1 MIKYFHLRN
10 IFAVLLM
17 TALCAT
23 FSACNKDA
31 EFDKGYY
38 LYTHDSLTPLDSIN
52 GLFIRWNK
60 EASPEQKEVVLKM
73 VANMVKVEGG
83 TFAMGAQLDNP
94 SGANYDPQAQSNESP
109 VHSVTLSSFY
119 INKFEVTQREWSTI
133 MGWHQWDYNA
143 GDNDQIPAYSI
154 SYWEA
159 KEFVNKLNA
168 LSNIQFD
175 LPTEAQWEFAARG
188 GNYSQN
194 FLYSGSNNVDEVA
207 WTKNNAD
214 AKVHA
219 VGEKLPN
226 ELGLYDM
233 SGGVWEWCR
242 DEYLSY
248 AEDASTDPCIDAWY
262 HAVLRG
268 GGWSYLPAYS
278 RVAARD
284 HYDIGTQSF
293 ANGFRLTI
301 KDWNL

>member
-1 MIKYFHLRN
+1 MSAFLLI
-10 IFAVLLM
+10 AVLGI
-17 TALCAT
+17 A
-23 FSACNKDA
+23 FSACNKDD
-31 EFDKGYY
+31 EFDNGYY
-38 LYTHDSLTPLDSIN
+38 YHAFYDLIPLDTNN
-52 GLFIRWNK
+52 GFYVRWKDNVT
-60 EASPEQKEVVLKM
+60 PEQKAVVMEILS
-73 VANMVKVEGG
+73 NMVKVEGG
-83 TFAMGAQLDNP
+83 TFSMGAQSANP
-94 SGANYDPQAQSNESP
+94 TSGNYDPQAQSNESP

-119 INKFEVTQREWSTI
+119 INKFEVTQREWSAI

-159 KEFVNKLNA
+159 REFVNKLNA

>member
-1 MIKYFHLRN
+1 MRKCFRFRYMSVALLA
-10 IFAVLLM
+10 AVLGI
-17 TALCAT
+17 T
-23 FSACNKDA
+23 FAACNKDA

-38 LYTHDSLTPLDSIN
+38 LYRNGDLNPTDSIN
-52 GLFIRWNK
+52 GFFICWNK
-60 EASPEQKEVVLKM
+60 GVTPEQKEVVRGL

-83 TFAMGAQLDNP
+83 TFNMGAQSTNP
-94 SGANYDPQAQSNESP
+94 NGFNYDSLAQSSESP
-109 VHSVTLSSFY
+109 VHSVTLSDYY
-119 INKFEVTQREWSTI
+119 IDRYEITQKEWATL
-133 MGWHQWDYNA
+133 MGAGEWNYNA
-143 GDNDQIPAYSI
+143 ADNGQIPAYSI

-159 KEFVNKLNA
+159 REFVNKLNA

-188 GNYSQN
+188 GNNSQG
-194 FLYSGSNNVDEVA
+194 FMYSGSNNADEVA

-248 AEDASTDPCIDAWY
+248 VEDASTDPCTDAWY

-301 KDWNL
+301 KNWNL